1 MFACAGKNTLNR
13 NQKLNIVFTACI
25 KGLRAGS
32 LQQSSSIN
40 KELLGLFEQNIPI
53 ARGISTTT
61 KMSNKLLTLETL
73 NPNIK
78 NVEYAVRG
86 PIVQLAS
93 KLEKELEQ
101 VCWEKFLQ

>member
-1 MFACAGKNTLNR
+1 MRAQPSNTTFLNEAVLSKAGGNSFWRT
-13 NQKLNIVFTACI
+13 
-25 KGLRAGS
+25 
-32 LQQSSSIN
+32 
-40 KELLGLFEQNIPI
+40 
-53 ARGISTTT
+53 ISTAMNM
-61 KMSNKLLTLETL
+61 KSKLLTVDTL

-101 VCWEKFLQ
+101 VSGPSTVQ